1 MNNQRFI
8 KSLNSI
14 ANNYTFAV
22 KAPIPTVLYTP
33 EPMEEDAPVSESNPY
48 SFLYWLAGALGLAA
62 AAAALWAR
70 SQNIEKFKECSKL
83 INRHLKDKIK
93 DIIKE
98 VVRSIFNFGL
108 GEDPQRA
115 LNLGLPELLR
125 KLREVWTSFSAN
137 DGDGMRKLNQLV
149 DGYRPN
155 GEPMSDE
162 DLKDLR
168 GKLRNCIKSFPGL
181 IKDALKKYV
190 TDRLGSNI
198 PQDLLDKLRFAIDKY
213 FNDGDL
219 EAFAYAFVIAV
230 GSAMTTSLAVDAATL
245 IVSGFS
251 DTYGVGTTVLV
262 SALAAALVALS
273 AFLLAGGSLAALGA
287 WLASTAA
294 SAAASAATA
303 AGATLNPAAL
313 QRIKDIIEKIARQI
327 IPAT

>member
-22 KAPIPTVLYTP
+22 KAPIPTVLYTA
-33 EPMEEDAPVSESNPY
+33 EPMEEDAPVSESDDY
-48 SFLYWLAGALGLAA
+48 SFLYWLAGALFLSAGVAA
-62 AAAALWAR
+62 VWAR
-70 SQNIEKFKECSKL
+70 SQNIQKLKECLKL
-83 INRHLKDKIK
+83 INIHLKDKIK

-98 VVRSIFNFGL
+98 VVRGIFNFGI
-108 GEDPQRA
+108 GDDPQRA
-115 LNLGLPELLR
+115 LDLGLPELLR
-125 KLREVWTSFSAN
+125 KLREVWKSFSAN
-137 DGDGMRKLNQLV
+137 DGIGIGKLNQLI
-149 DGYRPN
+149 DRYKPN
-155 GEPMSDE
+155 GEILSDD
-162 DLKDLR
+162 DLKELR
-168 GKLRNCIKSFPGL
+168 EKLRNCIKSFPSL
-181 IKDALKKYV
+181 IKDILKKYI
-190 TDRLGSNI
+190 TDRLGSNL

-245 IVSGFS
+245 LVAGFS

-313 QRIKDIIEKIARQI
+313 QKIQEIIEKIARQI
-327 IPAT
+327 VPAT